1 MMNFR
6 LNQINEYATVS
17 TDQSV
22 FIFGGYVSWD
32 YKSDKDTENYSSL
45 IVEYRDDQWF
55 EAGRLTQPRAGHG
68 AISFQSLT
76 MVIGGESITAEIDSL

>member
-1 MMNFR
+1 MNS
-6 LNQINEYATVS
+6 INEYATVS

-22 FIFGGYVSWD
+22 FIFGGYVGWD
-32 YKSDKDTENYSSL
+32 YKGDKDTESYSSL
-45 IVEYRDDQWF
+45 IVEYRNDQWF

-68 AISFQSLT
+68 AINLQNLT